1 MNDSSVVPAPPV
13 EQLAARGDIA
23 VRQQQLDFL
32 RGVAATYVVCN
43 HARGSFFAGGQKIL
57 ADGASL
63 FEYISVAALQLTS
76 LGAEFVILFF
86 VLSGFAMRHSV
97 RHSSGTGRF
106 YLKRIIRIWPP
117 YIAAVLFALAIDSA
131 FGGDAVRQKLLPLL
145 FYQSTS
151 TPLTP
156 QFWSLPYEVLFYAL
170 CPLILANPARVRAVG
185 AVAILAS
192 LVTLAWKGPLLN
204 PFASLPANF
213 LGNELLFFA
222 AGALCYEYL
231 DRVPRLSGRMLLA
244 SVIALFLTAYA
255 IKVVLGGS
263 NMGSNL
269 VMIALTILAIRNV
282 PDWLAGIRWANF
294 GEFSYSIYIYHFAIL
309 YAILMLCRANGL
321 EPTEIRNPFVWMGIA
336 PLMVGGSY
344 LLYLVTEK
352 KSNAIV
358 ASLRKG
364 RRPAPVAA
372 SASPPAA

>member
-1 MNDSSVVPAPPV
+1 MNDSSVVPEPRV
-13 EQLAARGDIA
+13 EQVVATPRGDIA

-43 HARGSFFAGGQKIL
+43 HARGSFFVGGQKIL
-57 ADGASL
+57 GSDPSL
-63 FEYISVAALQLTS
+63 FDYLSVAALQLTS

-106 YLKRIIRIWPP
+106 YLKRVIRIWPP
-117 YIAAVLFALAIDSA
+117 YIAAVLLALIVDSA
-131 FGGDAVRQKLLPLL
+131 FGGGAVRQKLVPLL

-170 CPLILANPARVRAVG
+170 CPLILANPGRVRFIG
-185 AVAILAS
+185 ALALLAS

-204 PFASLPANF
+204 PYDSLPANF

-222 AGALCYEYL
+222 CGALCYDYF
-231 DRVPRLSGRMLLA
+231 DRVPRLAGRTFLA
-244 SVIALFLTAYA
+244 AVTALFLAAYA
-255 IKVVLGGS
+255 IKVALGGS

-269 VMIALTILAIRNV
+269 AMIALTIIAIRNV
-282 PDWLAGIRWANF
+282 PDWLASIRWANL

-309 YAILMLCRANGL
+309 YALLMLCRANGF
-321 EPTEIRNPFVWMGIA
+321 EPTEIRNPFVWMAVA
-336 PLMVGGSY
+336 PLMVGGSW

-352 KSNAIV
+352 QSNAIV
-358 ASLRKG
+358 AKLRRG
-364 RRPAPVAA
+364 RRPAPAA
-372 SASPPAA
+372 